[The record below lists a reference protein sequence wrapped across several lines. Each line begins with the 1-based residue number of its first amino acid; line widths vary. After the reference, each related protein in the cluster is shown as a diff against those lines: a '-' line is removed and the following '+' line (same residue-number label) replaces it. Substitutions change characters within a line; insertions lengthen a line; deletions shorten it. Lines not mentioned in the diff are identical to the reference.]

1 MRRKGCE
8 VYQQWIS
15 EALNGRLPQAQ
26 RRALEEHLQACGA
39 CRAFRRDMER
49 LLRLFR
55 SMASVEPPADLP
67 QRILMRVRQEAPSW
81 GRPFLPSPL
90 WRSRWLAAGAVAVAL
105 LIGFWLG
112 RNTWPPL
119 PAAPPVLIVTRYA
132 PETEVRLEPG
142 QGLLEEFLQD
152 YSSVERVNPLGEA
165 HLSWMSL
172 SLPADGNEP

>member
-105 LIGFWLG
+105 SLIH
-112 RNTWPPL
+112 
-119 PAAPPVLIVTRYA
+119 I
-132 PETEVRLEPG
+132 
-142 QGLLEEFLQD
+142 
-152 YSSVERVNPLGEA
+152 
-165 HLSWMSL
+165 
-172 SLPADGNEP
+172 